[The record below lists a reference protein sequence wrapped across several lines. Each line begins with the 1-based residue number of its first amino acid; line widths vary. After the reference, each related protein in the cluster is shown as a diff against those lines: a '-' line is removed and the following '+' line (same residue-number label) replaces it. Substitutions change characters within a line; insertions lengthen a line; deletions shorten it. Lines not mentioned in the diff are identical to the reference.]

1 MNTADDRYLS
11 GVHTVSY
18 PVLKSLWNVHKFTN
32 DCLKLNER
40 KCCWNKKYIYLSKS
54 KLLYIL
60 LTGNREMHTIL
71 DNRIRRTNRASCI
84 KKERLW
90 SFYGV
95 SCTSVFS
102 ATHSSSAFARSALA
116 NTSFAVCFKLRVQ
129 MFLKHWQ
136 DSSIHSLPVW
146 SDLGLWMW

>member
-1 MNTADDRYLS
+1 MNTTDDKYLS

-60 LTGNREMHTIL
+60 LMGNREMHTIL
-71 DNRIRRTNRASCI
+71 DNRIRRTNRTRCI

-102 ATHSSSAFARSALA
+102 TTHSSSAFASSALA
-116 NTSFAVCFKLRVQ
+116 NTSFSVCFKLRGQ

-136 DSSIHSLPVW
+136 DLSIHSLPVW
-146 SDLGLWMW
+146 SDLGLWM